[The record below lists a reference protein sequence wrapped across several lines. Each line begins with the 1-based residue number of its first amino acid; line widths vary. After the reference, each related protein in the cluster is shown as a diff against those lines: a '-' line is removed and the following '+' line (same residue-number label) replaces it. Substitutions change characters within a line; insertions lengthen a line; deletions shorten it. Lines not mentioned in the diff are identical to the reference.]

1 MICRAK
7 KLEAFLSTTQQNR
20 VTYLLLGVMGI
31 ALGLR
36 IWGVGFG
43 LPYALTF
50 DEDHEILRA
59 FKLGAG
65 EYDWQGGGKGGLYYL
80 LFVEYGLVYVVWWMM
95 GWVGDSDE
103 FALLFFQDPS
113 VFYLAGRFTV
123 ALMGTITCLVIFL
136 IGRRVYDWRVGLG
149 AAVIGASAYSHGIW
163 SHYINVDIG
172 MTLALWASILAY
184 LQYEG
189 KRTLQWL
196 VRAGALG
203 GVAIAFKL
211 PGAIVLLVLLLAI
224 ASHAESWR
232 SPRSLLKEVGIL
244 LVTLLMILT
253 VMAPETTMNLASLHK
268 HFSHVIA
275 QGIVPNASYEGNMRD
290 AVDTLTI
297 FRDKAWSAYFNILLK
312 DYNLAITL
320 SALVGAGLALL
331 RKHRWGIILSVF
343 IVVFLGILIAA
354 DRSQEQHYLLPVM
367 PGLWLLSSAAIV
379 AVLGHRPSLI
389 VAGLAGVITLPLTAV
404 VYQDYMWTRPDTRL
418 VAKEWTEANI
428 PSGAKILLDGMRY
441 RFVQSPPLNP
451 DMSTVDHRVAQASE
465 ARRVSRGISRQTL
478 ALYAKAM
485 YQVKGPT
492 YRLHSTVWG
501 LEVEELDYYVQT
513 CFDYII
519 TSSFNSERFVGE
531 IYQKRFPK
539 SARFYEQLKTDPRF
553 TVVYS
558 IVPIPWKRNGPVITI
573 YKVPPSCSES

>member
-1 MICRAK
+1 MSHR
-7 KLEAFLSTTQQNR
+7 LSRNLKTQQNR
-20 VTYLLLGVMGI
+20 VTYLLLGVFGI

-36 IWGVGFG
+36 IWGIGFG

-65 EYDWQGGGKGGLYYL
+65 EYDWEGGGKGGLYYL
-80 LFVEYGLVYVVWWMM
+80 LFIEYGLIYVVWRMM
-95 GWVGDSDE
+95 GGVGDSSE
-103 FALLFFQDPS
+103 FALLYFQDPS
-113 VFYLAGRFTV
+113 VFYLAGRLTV
-123 ALMGTITCLVIFL
+123 ALMGTTTCLVIFL
-136 IGRRVYDWRVGLG
+136 IGRRMYDWRVGLG
-149 AAVIGASAYSHGIW
+149 AAFIGSSAYFHGIW

-184 LQYEG
+184 LQYEEKG
-189 KRTLQWL
+189 TLRWL
-196 VRAGALG
+196 ASAGALG
-203 GVAIAFKL
+203 GMAIAFKV
-211 PGAIVLLVLLLAI
+211 PGAIVLPILLLATV
-224 ASHAESWR
+224 SHAESWR
-232 SPRSLLKEVGIL
+232 SPRPLLKEVGIV
-244 LVTLLMILT
+244 LVTLLTILT
-253 VMAPETTMNLASLHK
+253 AMAPETTMSIASLHK

-275 QGIVPNASYEGNMRD
+275 QGVVPHASYEGNMHD
-290 AVDTLTI
+290 AVDTVTI
-297 FRDKAWSAYFNILLK
+297 FRHKKWSAYPNILLK

-320 SALVGAGLALL
+320 SALLGAGWALL

-354 DRSQEQHYLLPVM
+354 DRSQAQHYLLPVM

-379 AVLGHRPSLI
+379 ALLGRRPSLM
-389 VAGLAGVITLPLTAV
+389 VVGLACVIVFPLMAV

-418 VAKEWTEANI
+418 VAKEWIEANI

-451 DMSTVDHRVAQASE
+451 DKSTVDHRVAQASE
-465 ARRVSRGISRQTL
+465 AGRLSRGISRQTL

-485 YQVKGPT
+485 NQVKGPT

-519 TSSFNSERFVGE
+519 TSSLNSERYVGE

-539 SARFYEQLKTDPRF
+539 SAQFYEQLKTDSRF
-553 TVVYS
+553 QVVYS
-558 IVPIPWKRNGPVITI
+558 IAPIPWKRNGPIITV
-573 YKVPPSCSES
+573 YEVLPSCRKS